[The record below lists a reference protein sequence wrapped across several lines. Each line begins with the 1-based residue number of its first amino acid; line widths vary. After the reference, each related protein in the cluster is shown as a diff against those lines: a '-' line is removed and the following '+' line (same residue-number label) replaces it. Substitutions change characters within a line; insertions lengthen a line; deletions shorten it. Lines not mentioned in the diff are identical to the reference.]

1 MTDTPLGRP
10 SLRALLGF
18 GVVAMT
24 LLMLQIVESRFFAA
38 TLTYYYAFMLISLAM
53 LGLAAGGMTVR
64 LFPRLIPPELVWER
78 ASWLSAGMG
87 LSVFAGTFGMMAVY
101 PHINLNEYMEL
112 YRQTPWALAGVFWC
126 TFPAF
131 LFGGIVVSGVL
142 AARSELFHRLYAVDL
157 GSAALGC
164 VLALLLLDTSTP
176 IEILLG
182 TASAAPLVAGTLF
195 ALEAGRR
202 RQALTC
208 VGLAAL
214 SLGAGTMFTRD
225 AAVAKPQH
233 ISYTDRQEA
242 VSEWNATSAVRV
254 YRGGFFTW
262 SLSPTYR
269 GPFFEMLDLI
279 IDGMG
284 GTPIVRFDGKPE
296 SLSSYLYL
304 DADLTA
310 LPHHLLPSDARQLI
324 IGPGGGVDVLQA
336 VRAGHK
342 DVTLVEINPLIE
354 QVVNEKLKEFSGAP
368 YRLPGVKT
376 IIGNG
381 RTFVKRATEQWDL
394 LTLTWVDTGG
404 SATALAF
411 SENYLY
417 TVEAFEEYLA
427 HLTDRGTLAFLRA
440 WSTGV
445 RVDTMRG
452 VAVATEALRRRGV
465 ERPGDHLLIAASVSP
480 YFPRPMCL
488 VLVAREP
495 FDAARVAAAQRFLAD
510 RLFVP
515 VWLPGQQ
522 PSVDQLPPELRE
534 VGAVLQETVTTK
546 EPARLYRESSYD
558 IAPSTDDNPF
568 YFVERAGPNRAP
580 GVGVG
585 QLTAY
590 LGILAALVV
599 PFLLAPAIS
608 LGRRGGSLRR
618 FDLVPLLYFALL
630 GLSFMLVE
638 IEFFHLMAL
647 LLGKPTLTLA
657 VVLSSL
663 LVFSGLGSLFGERL
677 AMSSAPRVLAFFAL
691 LTLQLL
697 LFATFGSRAVDALV
711 HLSLAARVFFT
722 VVIVA
727 PIAFCMGMPL
737 PAGMRL
743 IRERGDLV
751 LWGWAINGAVSV
763 FASLAAIYLAIHF
776 GIGKTF
782 AVGCVGY
789 GCAGALLWWQRR
801 AVSEGVGDAAGR
813 TAEVRAGATPG
824 A

>member
-1 MTDTPLGRP
+1 MPEPQSTRP

-18 GVVAMT
+18 GVIALT
-24 LLMLQIVESRFFAA
+24 LLLLQIVQSRFFAA

-64 LFPRLIPPELVWER
+64 MWPRLIPPERLWER
-78 ASWLSAGMG
+78 ASLLSAGMG
-87 LSVFAGTFGMMAVY
+87 LAVFAGTLGMMAVY
-101 PHINLNEYMEL
+101 PLIDISEYQDL
-112 YRQTPWALAGVFWC
+112 YKQSPWALAGVFWC

-131 LFGGIVVSGVL
+131 FLGGVVVAGVL
-142 AARSELFHRLYAVDL
+142 TARREIFHRLYAVDL

-164 VLALLLLDTSTP
+164 VLALLLLEVSTP
-176 IEILLG
+176 VEILLG
-182 TASAAPLVAGTLF
+182 VASAAPLLAATLF
-195 ALEAGRR
+195 ALESKHMRLALGSVVLAG
-202 RQALTC
+202 
-208 VGLAAL
+208 L
-214 SLGAGTMFTRD
+214 SLFLGMLLTADPAR
-225 AAVAKPQH
+225 AKPQH
-233 ISYTDRQEA
+233 ISFTRRSEV
-242 VSEWNATSAVRV
+242 VSEWNSTSAVRV
-254 YRGGFFTW
+254 YLGAFFTW
-262 SLSPTYR
+262 SLSPRYH
-269 GPFFEMLDLI
+269 GPPFEMLDLI

-284 GTPIVRFDGKPE
+284 GTPIVRFDGRPE
-296 SLSSYLYL
+296 SLARYSYL

-310 LPHHLLPSDARQLI
+310 LPHHLLPASARQLI

-336 VRAGHK
+336 VRAGRK

-354 QVVNEKLKEFSGAP
+354 TVVNDRLKSFSGSP

-376 IIGNG
+376 VIGNG
-381 RTFVKRATEQWDL
+381 RTFVKRATERWDL

-417 TVEAFEEYLA
+417 TVEAFDEYLS
-427 HLTDRGTLAFLRA
+427 HLSERGTIAFLRS
-440 WSTGV
+440 WNTGV
-445 RVDTMRG
+445 RVDSMRG
-452 VAVATEALRRRGV
+452 VAVAMEALRRRGV
-465 ERPGDHLLIAASVSP
+465 KRPEDHIMIAGAVSP
-480 YFPRPMCL
+480 VFPRAMCL

-495 FDAARVAAAQRFLAD
+495 FTPARVAEAQRFLNERAF
-510 RLFVP
+510 LP
-515 VWLPGQQ
+515 VWLPGQSLT
-522 PSVDQLPPELRE
+522 PDSLPLDLRE
-534 VGAVLQETVTTK
+534 VAAVLQQIVTTK
-546 EPARLYRESSYD
+546 DPEQLYDDSVYD

-568 YFVERAGPNRAP
+568 YFVERAGPNREA
-580 GVGVG
+580 GIGVG
-585 QLTAY
+585 QLSTY

-608 LGRRGGSLRR
+608 IGRRSGSLGRR
-618 FDLVPLLYFALL
+618 DLLPLAYFALL

-663 LVFSGLGSLFGERL
+663 LVFSGLGSLWGENL
-677 AMSSAPRVLAFFAL
+677 ATGSSKRVLGFFAL

-697 LFATFGSRAVDALV
+697 LFASFGSRAVDAMV
-711 HLSLAARVFFT
+711 HMGLSARLLFT
-722 VVIVA
+722 VLIVA

-743 IRERGDLV
+743 IRERSDLI

-776 GIGKTF
+776 GIGRTF
-782 AVGCVGY
+782 AVGCAGY
-789 GCAGALLWWQRR
+789 ACAGLLLWYQHK
-801 AVSEGVGDAAGR
+801 SI
-813 TAEVRAGATPG
+813 ATSG
-824 A
+824 SAI